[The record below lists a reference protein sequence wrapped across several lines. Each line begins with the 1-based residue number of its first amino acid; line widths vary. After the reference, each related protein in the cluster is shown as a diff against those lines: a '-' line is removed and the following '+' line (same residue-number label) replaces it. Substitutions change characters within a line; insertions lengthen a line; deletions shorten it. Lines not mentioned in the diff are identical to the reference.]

1 MLDRYDYARIKDE
14 ILQAL
19 AAMCINDIPDSK
31 WYADNEANA
40 HISSSIGNLSSSFPF
55 SWIDKIFIGDSAAF
69 QLYVGNTVLSSTPL
83 SPVNLQNVLVVIS

>member
-55 SWIDKIFIGDSAAF
+55 S
-69 QLYVGNTVLSSTPL
+69 
-83 SPVNLQNVLVVIS
+83 